1 MSKTVESSDYA
12 VSSKFLLVTMSRVEE
27 GKVMRLLVT
36 L

>member
-12 VSSKFLLVTMSRVEE
+12 ISSKLLLVTMSRVKE
-27 GKVMRLLVT
+27 GKLMRLLVT